1 MRGYAIRRGA
11 SWRYSCVSSG
21 GKPRRRLIPS
31 RHGFLRLPAQPL
43 SRRAIR
49 ASGLG
54 YWGTVF
60 EAAVAVVLTVAVDA
74 QVSRGVSATRLRQFS
89 NMFIVVVV
97 TNFPTA
103 QVETWRR
110 SGHLDTA
117 GNDWKKASLR
127 LKNVSFL
134 RFCCVPLDRSR
145 NTERAEPL
153 AVACASDSGQCAAHA
168 LKPGGLIFW
177 WSPNPD

>member
-11 SWRYSCVSSG
+11 SWRYSRVSSG
-21 GKPRRRLIPS
+21 GIEAKATLIPS
-31 RHGFLRLPAQPL
+31 RHGFPLP
-43 SRRAIR
+43 SRSALVPSRDT
-49 ASGLG
+49 SQWMGG
-54 YWGTVF
+54 YGGGTVF
-60 EAAVAVVLTVAVDA
+60 EAGCLSAAVAVVLTVTVD
-74 QVSRGVSATRLRQFS
+74 VPSEPRCVCKETPS
-89 NMFIVVVV
+89 VVQ
-97 TNFPTA
+97 TCSSSSSSPNFPTA

-145 NTERAEPL
+145 NTERAEPS

-168 LKPGGLIFW
+168 LKV
-177 WSPNPD
+177 

>member
-1 MRGYAIRRGA
+1 MRGYAIRHGA

-21 GKPRRRLIPS
+21 GIEAKATLIPS
-31 RHGFLRLPAQPL
+31 RHGFSRLPAQPL

-60 EAAVAVVLTVAVDA
+60 EAAVAVVLTVAVDV
-74 QVSRGVSATRLRQFS
+74 QVSRGVSANSVSCPNIL
-89 NMFIVVVV
+89 IVVVV

-103 QVETWRR
+103 QVETRRR